1 VAIEIVHPP
10 DSVLVGDTV
19 VIHARV
25 LNRSGDSIPGAP
37 MALIS
42 LTPDTLG
49 VDAARFAV
57 VGKAKGPGQAIVK
70 SADLPSSP
78 FLIPVK

>member
-1 VAIEIVHPP
+1 
-10 DSVLVGDTV
+10 
-19 VIHARV
+19 
-25 LNRSGDSIPGAP
+25 
-37 MALIS
+37 
-42 LTPDTLG
+42 